1 MQAVILAAGVGKRMQ
16 PKFKKT
22 PKGLIRVAGREI
34 IYRTLSFLKQAGIDE
49 FIIVTNAFCYPL
61 YQEFFQKHHFS
72 CQLVLN
78 PHPERGNGYSLY
90 LAKDFVKGRFVLTM
104 SDHIYEKIFIK
115 KAVKGEG
122 LIMDR
127 VGRFIDPNEATKVKV
142 ENGRIAAIGKQI
154 KKWDGFDTGF
164 FILTP
169 EVFEAAEKVV
179 AQKELVE
186 LSEIMQVARVKV
198 TEVSGHFWMDVDT
211 PQDLE
216 KAKRALLHNAV
227 KGTGDGL
234 VSRFLNRKISTY
246 ISTYVADLATPNQIT
261 IYTFVFGLFSAFIAL
276 FWPAG
281 GGVFYQISSI
291 LDGVDGE
298 IARASLQESCFGG
311 WFDSLLDRFVD
322 FAFFLA
328 LGRFLPLSS
337 WPLIALTIFGMV
349 MVSYSTERFK
359 AAYQKDAYQEIPTL
373 RYLIGKRDERI
384 FLTMLFCLWGKIKF
398 LFIFMALL
406 TNLRVLL
413 TMYLVWKYEKKC
425 SNSF

>member
-1 MQAVILAAGVGKRMQ
+1 
-16 PKFKKT
+16 
-22 PKGLIRVAGREI
+22 
-34 IYRTLSFLKQAGIDE
+34 
-49 FIIVTNAFCYPL
+49 
-61 YQEFFQKHHFS
+61 
-72 CQLVLN
+72 
-78 PHPERGNGYSLY
+78 
-90 LAKDFVKGRFVLTM
+90 M
-104 SDHIYEKIFIK
+104 SDHIYEKAFIK

-127 VGRFIDPNEATKVKV
+127 VGRFIDPKETTKVKV
-142 ENGRIAAIGKQI
+142 EDGKIAAIGKQI
-154 KKWDGFDTGF
+154 KRWDGFDTGF
-164 FILTP
+164 FVLTP
-169 EVFEAAEKVV
+169 EIFEAAERVV
-179 AQKELVE
+179 GQKELVE
-186 LSEIMQVARVKV
+186 LSEIMQEARVKV
-198 TEVSGHFWMDVDT
+198 TEVSGYLWMDVDT

-216 KAKRALLHNAV
+216 RAKRALLRNAV

-234 VSRFLNRKISTY
+234 VSRLLNRRISTY

-261 IYTFVFGLFSAFIAL
+261 IYTFLFGLFSAFVAL

-298 IARASLQESCFGG
+298 IARASLQESRFGG

-359 AAYQKDAYQEIPTL
+359 AAYQKDAYQAIPAL

-384 FLTMLFCLWGKIKF
+384 FLTMLFCLWGKIKS

-413 TMYLVWKYEKKC
+413 TMYLVWRYEERL
-425 SNSF
+425 SNAF